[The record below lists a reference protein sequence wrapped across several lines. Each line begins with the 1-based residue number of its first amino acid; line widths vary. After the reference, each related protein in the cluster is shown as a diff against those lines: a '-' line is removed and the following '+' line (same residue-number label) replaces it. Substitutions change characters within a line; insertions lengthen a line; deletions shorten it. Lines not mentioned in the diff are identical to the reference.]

1 MSWESTALYYRL
13 INEGVRAR
21 LGGLHSARIALV
33 SVDFQEVEALQ
44 HAGNWAGA
52 GRLLAA
58 QARRVEAAGA
68 GFLLICTNTMHRVAE
83 VVERAVGIP
92 LLHLADATAD
102 RLIAAGHRT
111 VGLLGTAFTMEQDFY
126 RGRLEARGLEVL
138 VPAAADRALVHRVIY
153 EELCLGV
160 VRDASRNEYLRIID
174 SLHQRGAQAVIEG
187 CTEIVLLVE
196 QRHTDVAL
204 FDTTAIHAEV
214 AVERALG
221 AAWP

>member
-1 MSWESTALYYRL
+1 
-13 INEGVRAR
+13 
-21 LGGLHSARIALV
+21 
-33 SVDFQEVEALQ
+33 
-44 HAGNWAGA
+44 
-52 GRLLAA
+52 
-58 QARRVEAAGA
+58 
-68 GFLLICTNTMHRVAE
+68 
-83 VVERAVGIP
+83 
-92 LLHLADATAD
+92 
-102 RLIAAGHRT
+102 
-111 VGLLGTAFTMEQDFY
+111 
-126 RGRLEARGLEVL
+126 
-138 VPAAADRALVHRVIY
+138 
-153 EELCLGV
+153 V